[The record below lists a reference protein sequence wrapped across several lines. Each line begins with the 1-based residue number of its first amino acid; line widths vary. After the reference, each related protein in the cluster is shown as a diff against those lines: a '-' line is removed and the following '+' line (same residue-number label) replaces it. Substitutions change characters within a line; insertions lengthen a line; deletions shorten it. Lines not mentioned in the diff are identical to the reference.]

1 MVHAMNPTDLDAADY
16 EMLGAVS
23 RRLQKGQ
30 FEAFTAQ
37 GQGCGWCRHP
47 VRLRGVV
54 IANDGGGRRL
64 VFSTGQLPDGVVLKA
79 CGSRRETRCPSC
91 AAVYRA
97 DARHLV
103 RAGLI
108 GGKGVPEEVMH
119 RPAVLL
125 TLTAPSFGAVHTAKD
140 SGPCHPASPSARCA
154 HGRSLSCF
162 VHHEK
167 TEACVGS
174 ALCEDCYDYEGAV
187 LHNATTPEL
196 WRRTTIYLVRHLAQ
210 VLGKTQAETKAL
222 ISLSF
227 CRVVEYQ
234 RRGVVHIHAVVRA
247 DGIQGEL
254 HAVTIEELARA
265 ALSAARAVTVPHSR
279 GTSRWG
285 RQIDVQALDRSDG
298 QRAQKIAGYVAKY
311 ATKSSDEDGTLDSRI
326 TSLDDLARRHLG
338 PHIRRMAEVAW
349 ALGDDPQLGQFHLHR
364 HAHGLGYGGQFL
376 SKSRGYST
384 SFGALKAARVAWR
397 TARKAGGVTS
407 PDHSL
412 DARWRAVGIGWANQ
426 GEVRWAEWRRRQR
439 AEEFVLAN
447 EDRYWI

>member
-1 MVHAMNPTDLDAADY
+1 
-16 EMLGAVS
+16 
-23 RRLQKGQ
+23 
-30 FEAFTAQ
+30 
-37 GQGCGWCRHP
+37 
-47 VRLRGVV
+47 
-54 IANDGGGRRL
+54 

-227 CRVVEYQ
+227 CRVVD
-234 RRGVVHIHAVVRA
+234 ISDAVSSTFTLSSGLMVSRA
-247 DGIQGEL
+247 SSTQ
-254 HAVTIEELARA
+254 
-265 ALSAARAVTVPHSR
+265 SPSR
-279 GTSRWG
+279 SW
-285 RQIDVQALDRSDG
+285 
-298 QRAQKIAGYVAKY
+298 
-311 ATKSSDEDGTLDSRI
+311 
-326 TSLDDLARRHLG
+326 LG
-338 PHIRRMAEVAW
+338 PHCPLPERSRSPIPGARHGGDAKSTCRRSTVPMGNE
-349 ALGDDPQLGQFHLHR
+349 R
-364 HAHGLGYGGQFL
+364 R
-376 SKSRGYST
+376 KSRVTWRST
-384 SFGALKAARVAWR
+384 PPRVLTKTERSTPVSPRSTTWPGATWVRTFGVWPKWHGRSVTIRNSVNSTCIVMPMVSATAGSSSRNRVATR
-397 TARKAGGVTS
+397 
-407 PDHSL
+407 
-412 DARWRAVGIGWANQ
+412 RASAP
-426 GEVRWAEWRRRQR
+426 
-439 AEEFVLAN
+439 
-447 EDRYWI
+447 